1 MVVGCLW
8 VGCGWFCGGVFCFYI
23 FLVWWGVFGVWLVGV
38 LCWVCSGGVTKVTKV
53 TCVGT
58 LEGLEAFVCKG
69 FWAWL
74 PLGTHPSIEAAL
86 AL

>member
-1 MVVGCLW
+1 MVW
-8 VGCGWFCGGVFCFYI
+8 VVCGWVVDVFFVVFLFCFG
-23 FLVWWGVFGVWLVGV
+23 WCVFGVWLVGV

-58 LEGLEAFVCKG
+58 LEGLEAFVCMG